1 MYLINKY
8 KINSKNDIKFHFNI
22 YNKLLKKDNYD
33 KIYDFLNKD
42 DNYEKYYNKLVDH
55 ENKDYNDMS
64 NLIIYGPKGSGK
76 KTLINILL
84 KDIYG
89 YLPKLQQEIYYIN
102 YNGDEKEIEILQ
114 SINHIIINPYNS
126 ALDKIIIQEIILKN
140 INVSLIKTF
149 NQKNKFRII
158 LINNANNLS
167 YNTQTSL
174 RYIIEK
180 YNKTCKFILCA
191 DSINKFIEP
200 ILSRCLMIQVPRPD
214 KIELL
219 NYLKMIVNEQK
230 INIEDDI
237 IKKIIKSSNRNIRES
252 IWKIEIYN
260 NKKSCKISNINYNN
274 LKYNKVM
281 KLIYEN
287 KKCDLQTFKNLREI
301 LYLIYSLNYNLD
313 NFLTGLTQFI
323 INMLNGDNKN
333 KISNIIDHIL
343 KANIRINTCKKSV
356 LHLETMT
363 LKIIKELCI

>member
-8 KINSKNDIKFHFNI
+8 KINNKNDIKFHFDI
-22 YNKLLKKDNYD
+22 YNKLLKKDNYTQ
-33 KIYDFLNKD
+33 IYNFLNN
-42 DNYEKYYNKLVDH
+42 DNDYDKYYNKLLNN
-55 ENKDYNDMS
+55 EYKDYNDMS

-89 YLPKLQQEIYYIN
+89 YVPKLQQEIYNIN
-102 YNGDEKEIEILQ
+102 YNGEEREIEILQ

-126 ALDKIIIQEIILKN
+126 ALDKIIIQEIVLKN
-140 INVSLIKTF
+140 INISLIKTY
-149 NQKNKFRII
+149 NYKNKFRII

-200 ILSRCLMIQVPRPD
+200 ILSRCLMIQVPRPN

-219 NYLKMIVNEQK
+219 NYLKIIIKEQK
-230 INIEDDI
+230 MNIEENVL
-237 IKKIIKSSNRNIRES
+237 KKIIKTSNRNIRES

-260 NKKSCKISNINYNN
+260 NKRNNRIININYNN
-274 LKYNKVM
+274 IKYNNIIKIIYDLKY
-281 KLIYEN
+281 
-287 KKCDLQTFKNLREI
+287 CDLITFKNLRDI

-313 NFLTGLTQFI
+313 DFLTSLTQFI
-323 INMLNGDNKN
+323 IKLLNDDI
-333 KISNIIDHIL
+333 KISKIIDYIL

-356 LHLETMT
+356 IHLETMT
-363 LKIIKELCI
+363 LKIIKELCN